1 MSSINEERSTKEVTR
16 LIDSPIFPSSDYMS
30 SEHMLAYEEDLL
42 VVVPA
47 ISEKPTVIVMIL

>member
-1 MSSINEERSTKEVTR
+1 MSSINEGRSTKEVTR
-16 LIDSPIFPSSDYMS
+16 LIDSPIFPSSDYVS
-30 SEHMLAYEEDLL
+30 SEHMLAYEDLL